1 MIAFWLQA
9 ANPAQEIGSINSELF
24 AYFKLL
30 LVLGLIL
37 VLVFVGLR
45 YGLPRMSGLR
55 QLSSGPI
62 RVIARYPLEP
72 RKTLYIVR
80 TGGGYYLVGT
90 SESGIHFLTAL
101 DSGSV
106 EAALPEEPATTESDF
121 GGFVKA
127 LRRSKRSL

>member
-9 ANPAQEIGSINSELF
+9 ANPAQDIGSINSELLS
-24 AYFKLL
+24 YFKLIV
-30 LVLGLIL
+30 VLGLIL

-45 YGLPRMSGLR
+45 YGLPRMSGMR
-55 QLSSGPI
+55 QFSSGPI
-62 RVIARYPLEP
+62 RVVARYPLEP

-90 SESGIHFLTAL
+90 SESGVHFLTAL

-106 EAALPEEPATTESDF
+106 EAALLDEPATDTDF
-121 GGFVKA
+121 GGLMKA
-127 LRRSKRSL
+127 FRRSKRSL